1 MSCEFRSVCSVRS
14 PKEQNKGE
22 LTLFHACTR
31 TPAPGKDKC
40 ETHLREDVCK
50 EDDSVRK
57 DLGPM
62 TRARAKALG
71 VEEELLSSG
80 AGCRREERISKRKS
94 REVTSGMLF
103 IYRPCGISLGH
114 CEMIS
119 AGKGLSRQ
127 RISLNFVFDLFRIL
141 YNLPRDVVQSL
152 RRSAAEG
159 RPGWSGHRSGV
170 RCSSYGPG
178 KIIYVEG
185 TLFLIPSCL
194 FRSLVGKETRPAG
207 FTQRSCCG
215 LWIPSTLGNTL

>member
-71 VEEELLSSG
+71 VEEEL
-80 AGCRREERISKRKS
+80 A
-94 REVTSGMLF
+94 V
-103 IYRPCGISLGH
+103 
-114 CEMIS
+114 
-119 AGKGLSRQ
+119 
-127 RISLNFVFDLFRIL
+127 
-141 YNLPRDVVQSL
+141 
-152 RRSAAEG
+152 
-159 RPGWSGHRSGV
+159 
-170 RCSSYGPG
+170 
-178 KIIYVEG
+178 
-185 TLFLIPSCL
+185 
-194 FRSLVGKETRPAG
+194 LVGR
-207 FTQRSCCG
+207 
-215 LWIPSTLGNTL
+215 LLGVGEECWFLPMIGT